1 MSRSEPRSKSPSA
14 SRFEAT
20 ASLQLHALIS
30 DLHWRIQ
37 MLDSDIAEEER
48 ASGNADPLSPTYSM
62 LAQALRARRD
72 NLRTSVALLEA
83 QRERAA
89 QLLRAA

>member
-1 MSRSEPRSKSPSA
+1 MQST

-37 MLDSDIAEEER
+37 MLDGDIAEEER
-48 ASGNADPLSPTYSM
+48 NAGNADPRSPTYSM
-62 LAQALRARRD
+62 LALNMRERRD

-83 QRERAA
+83 RIERTAQLSRAA
-89 QLLRAA
+89 

>member
-1 MSRSEPRSKSPSA
+1 MQST
-14 SRFEAT
+14 SRFEAN

-37 MLDSDIAEEER
+37 MLDGDIAEEER
-48 ASGNADPLSPTYSM
+48 SSGNADPRSPTYSM

-72 NLRTSVALLEA
+72 NLRTSIALLEA
-83 QRERAA
+83 QAERTTQLSRAA
-89 QLLRAA
+89 

>member
-1 MSRSEPRSKSPSA
+1 MQST

-20 ASLQLHALIS
+20 PSLQLHALIS
-30 DLHWRIQ
+30 DLHWRVQ

-48 ASGNADPLSPTYSM
+48 DAGNANPGSPTYSM

-72 NLRTSVALLEA
+72 NLRTSIALLETR
-83 QRERAA
+83 RERTAEL
-89 QLLRAA
+89 QRAA

>member
-1 MSRSEPRSKSPSA
+1 MQST

-37 MLDSDIAEEER
+37 MLDGDIAEEER
-48 ASGNADPLSPTYSM
+48 NAGNADPRSPTYSM

-72 NLRTSVALLEA
+72 NLRTSIALLEA
-83 QRERAA
+83 QAERTTGLPQAA
-89 QLLRAA
+89 

>member
-1 MSRSEPRSKSPSA
+1 MQST

-37 MLDSDIAEEER
+37 MLDADIAEEER
-48 ASGNADPLSPTYSM
+48 SSGNADPGSQTYSM
-62 LAQALRARRD
+62 LAQTLRARRD
-72 NLRTSVALLEA
+72 NLRTSIALLEA
-83 QRERAA
+83 RVERPAELSRAA
-89 QLLRAA
+89 

>member
-1 MSRSEPRSKSPSA
+1 MQST

-37 MLDSDIAEEER
+37 MLESDIAEEER
-48 ASGNADPLSPTYSM
+48 NAGNADPGSPTYSM

-83 QRERAA
+83 RVERAA
-89 QLLRAA
+89 QMSRAA